1 MGTDMEDED
10 QEDIAEV
17 VGITNETIRIE
28 ATTNAHTSPIT
39 GLNTPPKALLLN
51 E

>member
-10 QEDIAEV
+10 QGDTAEV
-17 VGITNETIRIE
+17 VDITNETIRIE
-28 ATTNAHTSPIT
+28 ATTNAHTSLIT